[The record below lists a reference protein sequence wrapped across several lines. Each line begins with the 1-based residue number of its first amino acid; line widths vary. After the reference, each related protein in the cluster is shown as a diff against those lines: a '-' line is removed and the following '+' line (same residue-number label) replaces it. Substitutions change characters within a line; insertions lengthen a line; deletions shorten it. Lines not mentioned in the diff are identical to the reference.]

1 MNETAATGGTG
12 EKGAAGGV
20 RDGSEA
26 AGATRRVRRAGRRG
40 RAASPDLHAGLGPGA
55 RPVVQLKYADA
66 GALYVTWRWEHALD
80 TPGMVVFPREA
91 VRGVLTEL
99 AAALPSPL
107 PGEDVERALARSLGG
122 GAFTDPVRERALAM
136 RLTGLLPG
144 PLAQEL
150 DALIGRGIRPRLRVQ
165 PSPST
170 AQVPWEALRGSDGER
185 LVESADVALLPPATV
200 RNSPARRPSP
210 WRPEGPVAVALD
222 PRVPGFPDDSALGS
236 VLGPVAAGSPLA
248 ALAERLGPRLLPAG
262 ARQAPFRRRDV
273 TREVLEPLLAE
284 AVRFLYVGHVSTADH
299 GLGAA
304 LHLGCGPETTGR
316 AALVGAHRPLTAADL
331 VLGHRPEAPRPWR
344 MPNRVAFIACESG
357 GDLRFAEPTGLVAAA
372 VHGGA
377 EYVTAT
383 RWTLP
388 TDAGLR
394 HFAPAAGAETSVVPE
409 AVLAVDAAHEAA
421 DPVAALNAWQAG
433 RARLWEATGRIEHT
447 PLFWA
452 AFTTT
457 HG

>member
-1 MNETAATGGTG
+1 MSERTTTAGT
-12 EKGAAGGV
+12 AGRERG
-20 RDGSEA
+20 
-26 AGATRRVRRAGRRG
+26 TRRRPWRLGRRA
-40 RAASPDLHAGLGPGA
+40 RAARPDLHSGLGPGA
-55 RPVVQLKYADA
+55 RPVVQLKYVDA
-66 GALYVTWRWEHALD
+66 GALYVTWRWEHALA
-80 TPGMVVFPREA
+80 TPGVFVLPRDS
-91 VRGVLTEL
+91 VHGPLTEL

-107 PGEDVERALARSLGG
+107 PGEDVPRALARALGG
-122 GAFTDPVRERALAM
+122 GAFTDPERERGLAM

-144 PLAQEL
+144 PLAEEL
-150 DALIGRGIRPRLRVQ
+150 DELVGRGLRPRLRIQ

-170 AQVPWEALRGSDGER
+170 AQVPWEALRGSEGER
-185 LVESADVALLPPATV
+185 LVEIADVAMLPPATV
-200 RNSPARRPSP
+200 RNSPARRRSP
-210 WRPEGPVAVALD
+210 WRPGGPVAVALD
-222 PRVPGFPDDSALGS
+222 PRVPGFPDDSPLGS
-236 VLGPVAAGSPLA
+236 VLGPVAPGSPLA
-248 ALAERLGPRLLPAG
+248 RLAARLGPRLLPAE
-262 ARQAPFRRRDV
+262 ARQAPFRRADV
-273 TREVLEPLLAE
+273 TRDVLEPLLAE

-304 LHLGCGPETTGR
+304 LHLGCGPDSSGR
-316 AALVGAHRPLTAADL
+316 AAPVGPHRPLTAADL
-331 VLGHRPEAPRPWR
+331 VLGHRPEDPRPWR
-344 MPNRVAFIACESG
+344 MPNRVALIACESG

-394 HFAPAAGAETSVVPE
+394 HFSPAAGEGTGVLPE
-409 AVLAVDAAHEAA
+409 AVVAVDTAHEAA
-421 DPVAALNAWQAG
+421 DPVAALNAWQAA